1 MKVNSR
7 MIFIMDMVDIY
18 IPMEITM
25 WVIGKMAG
33 DKDGVNLLID
43 QENLI
48 KECGKIINIK
58 EIEKNLYFYS
68 FFYLRIYTIVYY
80 IRSFQDYYN

>member
-1 MKVNSR
+1 
-7 MIFIMDMVDIY
+7 MDMVDIY
-18 IPMEITM
+18 IRMEITM
-25 WVIGKMAG
+25 QVIGKMVK

-48 KECGKIINIK
+48 QECGKIVNIK

-68 FFYLRIYTIVYY
+68 LFYLRIYKIVYY
-80 IRSFQDYYN
+80 IKNFQDYYN

>member
-7 MIFIMDMVDIY
+7 MTFIMDMVDIY

-43 QENLI
+43 
-48 KECGKIINIK
+48 
-58 EIEKNLYFYS
+58 
-68 FFYLRIYTIVYY
+68 
-80 IRSFQDYYN
+80 